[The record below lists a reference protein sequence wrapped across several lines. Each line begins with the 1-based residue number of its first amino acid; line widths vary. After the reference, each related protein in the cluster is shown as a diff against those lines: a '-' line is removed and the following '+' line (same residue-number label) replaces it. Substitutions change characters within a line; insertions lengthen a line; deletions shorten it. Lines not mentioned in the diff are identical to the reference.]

1 MNCGIPPIFLWEKDL
16 LQRRK
21 EKERTIC
28 THLFA
33 PRSALITTE
42 I

>member
-1 MNCGIPPIFLWEKDL
+1 MNSGIPPIFLWKKHL
-16 LQRRK
+16 LKRRK
-21 EKERTIC
+21 EKERNLC